1 MDRINSI
8 TQESFGALLQ
18 LRQFGDNALPAAEL
32 VHRQLRTFFDRM
44 LKRANELGFGQQ
56 DAQEIAYPIVA
67 LADELALA
75 RADSFREY
83 WLANLLQFHYFKENR
98 AGDGFF
104 TRLDEVRKDL
114 QRTEILR
121 VYYLCLLFGF
131 RGRFRVRGGE
141 LELMQLTEALQREL
155 SKTYRFDTELLSPR
169 GERPP
174 DSAVSAKRTLPLLAI
189 SGAAVVFALLVY
201 TGLRIGLSSSVSSL
215 IEEVSTSSAPQQP

>member
-8 TQESFGALLQ
+8 TQECFGALLQ
-18 LRQFGDNALPAAEL
+18 IRQFEDSALPSAEL

-44 LKRANELGFGQQ
+44 LKRAGELGFSQQ

-75 RADSFREY
+75 RSDSFREY
-83 WLANLLQFHYFKENR
+83 WLANLLQFHYFRENR

-104 TRLDEVRKDL
+104 TRLQTAREDPH
-114 QRTEILR
+114 RTEILR
-121 VYYLCLLFGF
+121 VYYLCLVLGF

-141 LELMQLTEALQREL
+141 LELMQLTEAVQREL
-155 SKTYRFDTELLSPR
+155 AKTYKFNTETLSPH

-174 DSAVSAKRTLPLLAI
+174 ESAVSAKRTLPLVAI
-189 SGAAVVFALLVY
+189 SAAAVVFALVVY
-201 TGLRIGLSSSVSSL
+201 TGLRIGLASSVSSFV
-215 IEEVSTSSAPQQP
+215 EEVSASSTQQP